1 MDRPTSST
9 SQLIHLAWPVLVAQL
24 AMMANAVIDTAMA
37 GRLSPSTLPRS
48 ASPLR

>member
-1 MDRPTSST
+1 MDRSASPT

-37 GRLSPSTLPRS
+37 
-48 ASPLR
+48 ASSRIDTK